1 MYKLIWKQEII
12 DEVDNKEEANILM
25 QEYNLAYKGGVTMR
39 YEKEE
44 KIKSCY
50 CGQEIESGEFCSRE
64 CAKHYFNEI
73 T

>member
-25 QEYNLAYKGGVTMR
+25 QEYNLAYKGGVTHCIRCVLMH
-39 YEKEE
+39 K
-44 KIKSCY
+44 
-50 CGQEIESGEFCSRE
+50 
-64 CAKHYFNEI
+64 